1 MKACPACAEPISGNA
16 ESCPHCGISLH
27 EDAGGGG
34 SGGGGQKMST
44 LSVLFILVGSVFAAL
59 VVCGGI
65 ALVFLY
71 PAVSTPREAPRRSQC
86 KNNLKQIGLAL
97 HNYHD
102 VYGSFPPAYV
112 ADASGKPMHSW
123 RVLLLP
129 YLDQEPLYREYDFSE
144 PWDGPNNSRLL
155 DRMPPVYSCP
165 SHAAPT
171 GNTSTSYVAAY
182 GEHCIFRGS
191 EPVKISAVLDG
202 LSNTLMVGETAGAG
216 IPWMKPEDI
225 DIAVH
230 PDLGDS
236 AGFSSD
242 HSGGVHFLLG
252 DGSVRF
258 IVLSITPQT
267 LEALFTCDGGEA
279 VGGEF

>member
-1 MKACPACAEPISGNA
+1 
-16 ESCPHCGISLH
+16 
-27 EDAGGGG
+27 
-34 SGGGGQKMST
+34 
-44 LSVLFILVGSVFAAL
+44 LSVLFIVGGSAFAGL

-65 ALVFLY
+65 GLVFLY

-112 ADASGKPMHSW
+112 ADATGKPMHSW
-123 RVLLLP
+123 RVLILP
-129 YLDQEPLYREYDFSE
+129 FLDQEPLYREYDLSE

-165 SHAAPT
+165 SRAGPSGST
-171 GNTSTSYVAAY
+171 NTSYVAPF

-191 EPVKISAVLDG
+191 EPVKFSAVLDG
-202 LSNTLMVGETAGAG
+202 LSNTLMVGESAGAN
-216 IPWMKPEDI
+216 IPWMKPEDV
-225 DIAVH
+225 DIAAH
-230 PDLGDS
+230 PSLGDS

-242 HSGGVHFLLG
+242 HSGGVHFLMG
-252 DGSVRF
+252 DGAVRF
-258 IVLSITPQT
+258 IALTIAPQT
-267 LEALFTCDGGEA
+267 YQALLTRDGGEVVA
-279 VGGEF
+279 DY